1 MKIITPAR
9 ARVALL
15 VLVAGAAYCGGGL
28 TVSMLAEP
36 EVVTLS
42 EAVPEVC
49 VQAIQS
55 GTEAIAA
62 ERRVEQYADKAA
74 VLAGEITLSVAAGD
88 ASKMEKALKPIA
100 EHNASEEDWRSTRE
114 SAREMFRMAGD
125 DCIAKHVAAEAAA
138 ER

>member
-1 MKIITPAR
+1 MKIITPTR

-15 VLVAGAAYCGGGL
+15 VIVAAAGFGSGFATSHL
-28 TVSMLAEP
+28 TQQP

-42 EAVPEVC
+42 EAVPSVC

-88 ASKMEKALKPIA
+88 AAKMQAALSPIA
-100 EHNASEEDWRSTRE
+100 KHNEREADWRSTRE

-125 DCIAKHVAAEAAA
+125 DCISKHVAAEAAA